1 MELAPGIDVD
11 DDDLRRLCV
20 AHGIRRLS
28 LFGSTLRREH
38 RPDSDVD
45 LLVEFQP
52 GRTPGLLGIAELEL
66 ALEEQLGRPVD
77 VRTPR
82 DLNRYFRDEVTATAR
97 PLYDA
102 A

>member
-1 MELAPGIDVD
+1 MELARGIDVD
-11 DDDLRRLCV
+11 DDGLRRLCV
-20 AHGIRRLS
+20 AHRIRRLS
-28 LFGSTLRREH
+28 LFGSALRQEH

-52 GRTPGLLGIAELEL
+52 GQTPGLLGIAELEL
-66 ALEEQLGRPVD
+66 ALEGLLGRPVE
-77 VRTPR
+77 VRTLR
-82 DLNRYFRDEVTATAR
+82 DLSRYFRDEVAATAR